1 MRTMSLVTELT
12 LTAKSPARLSADAL
26 VVPVHDDDGTAALLP
41 SPGLAEKVVTALAG
55 TIDLLDVSG
64 VAGTVTRVPAPE
76 GVGASIVAFTGIGK
90 LTDDGEGQADGE
102 QLRRAAG
109 TAVRELEDATT
120 VALAFGVAEAGQVAA
135 VAEGALLGGYRFNR
149 YKTDAKSGPAQVTL
163 ITEGAKDADV
173 KKAVDRARVL
183 ATGVN
188 GARDLVNTSPS
199 ELYPQT
205 FAETARELVKGTKV
219 TIDVL
224 DEDALRE
231 GGYGG
236 LVGVGQGSS
245 RGPRLV
251 TLTYRPSRAKAHYAL
266 VGKGITFDSGG
277 LSLKPAKGMETMKLD
292 MAGAA
297 AVLHTVVAA
306 ARLQLPIAI
315 TGYLALAEN
324 MPSGTAQRP
333 SDVIEIRGG
342 KTVEV
347 LNTDA
352 EGRLVLAD
360 ALVAA
365 TEAGADAI
373 VDIATLTGA
382 QMVALGNQVS
392 AVMGTDDI
400 RQAVVQAAGA
410 SGEQFWP
417 MPLPEELRPS
427 LKSTMADIANI
438 GDRFGGMLSAGLFL
452 QEFVGE
458 TPWAHLDIAG
468 PAFNE
473 ATPRH
478 YVPKGG
484 TGVGVR
490 TLLRL
495 LEDAAEV

>member
-1 MRTMSLVTELT
+1 MTYVTELT
-12 LTAKSPARLSADAL
+12 LTSKSPVRLPADAL
-26 VVPVHDDDGTAALLP
+26 VIPVYENGGSASLLANPALDDQVRA
-41 SPGLAEKVVTALAG
+41 ALAG
-55 TIDLLDVSG
+55 TIELLDISG
-64 VAGTVTRVPAPE
+64 EPGKVTRVPAPE
-76 GVGASIVAFTGIGK
+76 QLAATTVAFTGLGEV
-90 LTDDGEGQADGE
+90 DGQPDAE
-102 QLRRAAG
+102 QIRRAAG
-109 TAVRELEDATT
+109 SAVRELEGAKNIALLFGLEDAEST
-120 VALAFGVAEAGQVAA
+120 GA
-135 VAEGALLGGYRFNR
+135 VTEGALLGAYRFTR
-149 YKTDAKSGPAQVTL
+149 YKKDVPTPAQIVV
-163 ITEGAKDADV
+163 ICGAAKQKAVKDAV
-173 KKAVDRARVL
+173 ERARIL
-183 ATGVN
+183 AQGVN
-188 GARDLVNTSPS
+188 ATRDLVNTSPKD
-199 ELYPQT
+199 LYPES
-205 FAETARELVKGTKV
+205 FAETARGLVKGTKV
-219 TIDVL
+219 GIEVL
-224 DEDALRE
+224 DEKALRA

-236 LVGVGQGSS
+236 LLGVGQGSD

-251 TLTYRPSRAKAHYAL
+251 TLTYKPAKAKTHYAL

-277 LSLKPAKGMETMKLD
+277 LSIKPAKGMETMKLD

-297 AVLHTVVAA
+297 AVLHTVLAA
-306 ARLQLPIAI
+306 AELKLPIAV

-365 TEAGADAI
+365 TEAKADLI

-392 AVMGTDDI
+392 AVMGTDDA
-400 RQAVVQAAGA
+400 REQVVAAA
-410 SGEQFWP
+410 STSGEQFWP
-417 MPLPEELRPS
+417 MPLPGELRPS
-427 LKSTMADIANI
+427 LKSTVADLANI
-438 GDRFGGMLSAGLFL
+438 GDRFGGMLTAGLFL
-452 QEFVGE
+452 QEFVGD

-473 ATPRH
+473 ASPRH

-490 TLLRL
+490 TMLRL
-495 LEDAAEV
+495 LEDAANA